1 MTGTRTA
8 AGGLLLGA
16 TLLMTACSGG
26 DAPAPEGS
34 TAVQSSAPSSP
45 TAATTSAA
53 PTDTT
58 PTDTTPT
65 DSSSSAPTSSAEA
78 PTTVPSVSSP
88 TWQVPTDVPGWEPAI
103 LGENGVDQ
111 LADQDGCQYT
121 ATLNPVEP
129 TPGVTDAEATEQL
142 EQGYIWSFD
151 PSQEPRHEQS
161 RAAVRTPE
169 EGTVE
174 VRRVDTAH
182 TDPAG
187 EQYRS
192 VMLLR
197 VLSADSTQ
205 LSLLYTCPA
214 STFDQAELDQLLSQ
228 TTLLG
233 VDPADL

>member
-34 TAVQSSAPSSP
+34 TAVQPSAPSSP
-45 TAATTSAA
+45 AGATTSAA
-53 PTDTT
+53 PTSTA

-65 DSSSSAPTSSAEA
+65 DSSSSAPTPSADA
-78 PTTVPSVSSP
+78 PTTVPPVSSP
-88 TWQVPTDVPGWEPAI
+88 TWQVPTDVPGWAPAI

-129 TPGVTDAEATEQL
+129 TPGVSDADATEEL
-142 EQGYIWSFD
+142 EQGYLWSFD

-161 RAAVRTPE
+161 RAAVRTPA

-233 VDPADL
+233 VEPADL

>member
-16 TLLMTACSGG
+16 TLLMTACAGG

-58 PTDTTPT
+58 PTD
-65 DSSSSAPTSSAEA
+65 SSSSAPTSSAES
-78 PTTVPSVSSP
+78 PTTVPSMSSP

-129 TPGVTDAEATEQL
+129 TPGVSDADATEEL
-142 EQGYIWSFD
+142 EQAYLWSFD
-151 PSQEPRHEQS
+151 PSQEPQHEQS

-233 VDPADL
+233 VEPADL

>member
-16 TLLMTACSGG
+16 TLLMTACFGG

-34 TAVQSSAPSSP
+34 TAVRSSAPSSP
-45 TAATTSAA
+45 AGATTSAA
-53 PTDTT
+53 RSSTA

-65 DSSSSAPTSSAEA
+65 DSSSSAPTPSADA
-78 PTTVPSVSSP
+78 PTTVPPVSSP

-129 TPGVTDAEATEQL
+129 TPGVSDADATEEL
-142 EQGYIWSFD
+142 EQGYLWSFD
-151 PSQEPRHEQS
+151 PSQEPQHEQS
-161 RAAVRTPE
+161 RAAVRTPA

-233 VDPADL
+233 VGPADL

>member
-26 DAPAPEGS
+26 DVTAPEGS
-34 TAVQSSAPSSP
+34 TAVQPSAPSAP
-45 TAATTSAA
+45 AGATTSAA
-53 PTDTT
+53 PTSTA

-65 DSSSSAPTSSAEA
+65 DSSSSAPTPSADA

-121 ATLNPVEP
+121 ATLNPAEP

-151 PSQEPRHEQS
+151 PSQEPQHEQS

-187 EQYRS
+187 EQYWS

-214 STFDQAELDQLLSQ
+214 SAFDQAELDQLLSQ

-233 VDPADL
+233 VEPSDL

>member
-1 MTGTRTA
+1 M
-8 AGGLLLGA
+8 AGGILLGA
-16 TLLMTACSGG
+16 ALLMTACSGG

-58 PTDTTPT
+58 PTD
-65 DSSSSAPTSSAEA
+65 SSSSAPTSSAEA
-78 PTTVPSVSSP
+78 PTTFPSVSSP

-121 ATLNPVEP
+121 ATLNPAEP

-151 PSQEPRHEQS
+151 PSQEPQHEQS

>member
-26 DAPAPEGS
+26 DVTAPEGS
-34 TAVQSSAPSSP
+34 TAVQPSAPSAP
-45 TAATTSAA
+45 AGATTSAA
-53 PTDTT
+53 PTSTA

-78 PTTVPSVSSP
+78 PTTFPSVSSP

-121 ATLNPVEP
+121 ATLNPAEP

-151 PSQEPRHEQS
+151 PSQEPQHEQS

-187 EQYRS
+187 EQYWS

-214 STFDQAELDQLLSQ
+214 SAFDQAELDQLLSQ

-233 VDPADL
+233 VEPSDL

>member
-1 MTGTRTA
+1 
-8 AGGLLLGA
+8 
-16 TLLMTACSGG
+16 MTACSGG

-34 TAVQSSAPSSP
+34 TAAQTPAPHSP
-45 TAATTSAA
+45 TAEPASAATTDNPST
-53 PTDTT
+53 PSTD
-58 PTDTTPT
+58 
-65 DSSSSAPTSSAEA
+65 A
-78 PTTVPSVSSP
+78 PTTYPAASSP
-88 TWQVPTDVPGWEPAI
+88 TWQIPSEVPGWEASI
-103 LGENGVDQ
+103 VGENGVDQ
-111 LADQDGCQYT
+111 LSDQDGCQYT
-121 ATLNPVEP
+121 ATLNLIDSM
-129 TPGVTDAEATEQL
+129 PGLTDTQVTEEQT
-142 EQGYIWSFD
+142 QGYLWSFD
-151 PSQEPRHEQS
+151 PSQEPQHEQS
-161 RAAVRTPE
+161 RAAVRTPA

-233 VDPADL
+233 VEPADL

>member
-45 TAATTSAA
+45 AGATTSAA
-53 PTDTT
+53 PTSTT

-65 DSSSSAPTSSAEA
+65 DSSSPAPTPSAES

-129 TPGVTDAEATEQL
+129 TPGVSDADATEEL
-142 EQGYIWSFD
+142 EQAYLWSFD
-151 PSQEPRHEQS
+151 PSQEPQHEQS

-233 VDPADL
+233 VEPADL